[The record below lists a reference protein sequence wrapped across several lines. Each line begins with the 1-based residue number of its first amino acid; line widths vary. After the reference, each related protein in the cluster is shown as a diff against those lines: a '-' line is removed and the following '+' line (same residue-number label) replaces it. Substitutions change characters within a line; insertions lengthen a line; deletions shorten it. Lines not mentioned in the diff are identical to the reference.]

1 MLSHLLLVVH
11 HVLRECIVLMVSK
24 DLISVNLEVFVSQG
38 QALHLV
44 LDLIQQVKQ
53 QELMN
58 VLLDHIV

>member
-11 HVLRECIVLMVSK
+11 YVLRECIVLMVSK